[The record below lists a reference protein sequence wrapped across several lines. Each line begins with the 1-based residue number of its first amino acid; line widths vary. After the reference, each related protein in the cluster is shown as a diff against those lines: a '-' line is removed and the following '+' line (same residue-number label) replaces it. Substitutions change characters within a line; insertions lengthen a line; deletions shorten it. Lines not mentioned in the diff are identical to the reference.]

1 MVKSILVRC
10 IAILFVAAA
19 VISVDAQDT
28 DTYEQAPARKS
39 ATKVLPDMP
48 PYMACFGDGA
58 KWNIQFISWGARY
71 QGGVNQPDQDFLG
84 GFFWESDDKVWVWQM
99 ASGNAL
105 SAKIRKASC
114 TEAGASQTYPY
125 AALVYLPQGDILG
138 GCCRKL
144 KPGEAPVSPQNAPA
158 IKTPTK

>member
-48 PYMACFGDGA
+48 PYMVCFGDGP
-58 KWNIQFISWGARY
+58 KWSIEFVSWGVRY
-71 QGGVNQPDQDFLG
+71 IGGVNQPDQDFLG
-84 GFFWESDDKVWVWQM
+84 GFFWEADEKVWVWQM

>member
-28 DTYEQAPARKS
+28 DTYEQAPARRS
-39 ATKVLPDMP
+39 AKKVATDMP
-48 PYMACFGDGA
+48 PYMVCSGEEP
-58 KWNIQFISWGARY
+58 KWSIQFVSWGAHFL
-71 QGGVNQPDQDFLG
+71 GGANQPDQDFLG
-84 GFFWESDDKVWVWQM
+84 GFFWLSDEKVWVWQM